1 MSSVLKLS
9 EKSSF
14 ELAIELLDLN
24 GNGILPV
31 LDKADK
37 FAGIITD
44 GDIRK
49 AILYKNLDLESIIN
63 KEPYTLDPSSSEQQK
78 IQFLKSIKRRQLPLV
93 DHERNYV
100 GMFTLDELDFSMREN
115 WVVIMAGGLG
125 SRLGELTKELPKPM
139 LKVRGKPILERI
151 IENFVEQG
159 FTRFYLAVNYKKEI
173 IKDYFQDGNKFGIQV
188 RYLDESKRLGTAGAL
203 ALIEEQH
210 CEPMF
215 ISNGDVLADINYAEL
230 VDFHVCTSSVATMC
244 VKEYE
249 HIVPYGVIETEGDKI
264 TGLKEK
270 PRILFNINSGVYCID
285 PKVIKKIPH
294 DTFYDMPT
302 LFSELISED
311 QPVTAY
317 SYDQYWIDIG
327 RPDDFKKAN
336 DFNEIQ

>member
-9 EKSSF
+9 DNPSF
-14 ELAIELLDLN
+14 ELAIELLDSN

-31 LDKADK
+31 IDKDGK

-63 KEPYTLDPSSSEQQK
+63 KEPYTLDPSSSEHQK
-78 IQFLKSIKRRQLPLV
+78 VQFLKSIKRRQLPLV

-100 GMFTLDELDFSMREN
+100 GMFTLDEFDFSTRDN

-139 LKVRGKPILERI
+139 LQVRGKPIIERI
-151 IENFVEQG
+151 IENFVKQG
-159 FTRFYLAVNYKKEI
+159 FTKFYLAVNYKKEI
-173 IKDYFQDGNKFGIQV
+173 IKDYFQDGKKFGIQV
-188 RYLDESKRLGTAGAL
+188 SYLEESKRLGTAGAL

-210 CEPMF
+210 SEPML

-230 VDFHVCTSSVATMC
+230 VDFHERSSSMATMC

-285 PKVIKKIPH
+285 PKVINRIPQ

-302 LFSELISED
+302 LFSELMNED
-311 QPVTAY
+311 LPVTAY
-317 SYDQYWIDIG
+317 SYNQYWIDIG